1 MRADLG
7 FVEDEGLPPGL
18 TATEVEEDELY
29 LVAAPAH
36 PWAKAPP
43 ERAAFAAGPWVMR
56 EPGSGTRARMDAAL
70 AGLGL
75 SPVAALELPS
85 NEAVRAAVE
94 AGGGATLLSRL
105 VVAGALARGALVR
118 LPFPAARRSFRLL
131 RHPERHETAAA
142 RAFLRLIAP
151 G

>member
-1 MRADLG
+1 RA
-7 FVEDEGLPPGL
+7 EIAPAEL
-18 TATEVEEDELY
+18 TASE
-29 LVAAPAH
+29 
-36 PWAKAPP
+36 
-43 ERAAFAAGPWVMR
+43 WVLR
-56 EPGSGTRARMDAAL
+56 EPGSGTRSVFEAAVEKLGVARAAL
-70 AGLGL
+70 R
-75 SPVAALELPS
+75 VALELPS